1 MEQRRK
7 YFGDCSNRHQRRVI
21 RQNIISIFNTNASA
35 ATRDLSIF
43 DTREN
48 GSDENVVN
56 ININNIEFNNA
67 NNCMEETIEIIENIQ
82 SDEVDVN
89 ALHENSNHRNLA
101 EDLECENDSLDENN
115 LNGEISSDEESVD
128 YLLEDELREWA
139 RRNKSV
145 THTAIDDLLKVL
157 LRNFPGCGLPKT
169 AKTLLGTTQMTNTMP
184 IQGGEYVHMGLGPV
198 ITAFMDEYSKAK
210 LVVNHLKLSLNVD
223 GLPL

>member
-7 YFGDCSNRHQRRVI
+7 YFGDCSSRHQRRLI
-21 RQNIISIFNTNASA
+21 RQNINSIFNTNASA

-48 GSDENVVN
+48 RSDENVVN
-56 ININNIEFNNA
+56 ININNIEFNKA

-101 EDLECENDSLDENN
+101 EDLECEDDSLDENN

-139 RRNKSV
+139 RRN
-145 THTAIDDLLKVL
+145 
-157 LRNFPGCGLPKT
+157 
-169 AKTLLGTTQMTNTMP
+169 
-184 IQGGEYVHMGLGPV
+184 
-198 ITAFMDEYSKAK
+198 
-210 LVVNHLKLSLNVD
+210 
-223 GLPL
+223 